1 MTKLLRTSL
10 GLFLSLFFLVNTLY
24 SQIKGNPQM
33 TGKLQQQDVVKPAT
47 KLSPALQSLHDD
59 FANNGNIAKKQ
70 VAGSNALDSLM
81 QIKGDKILVDITV
94 KGNIH
99 TTTADL
105 QKMGVTVKAVYGRV
119 ISAFV
124 PISMLPQLNGIS
136 TIRFASPSYRPAHQ
150 SLKSK
155 PFSQCND
162 DSPSPGKPA
171 FTPVISQGDTAQLSY
186 LARKKSRVN
195 GEGVKVG
202 ILSDSYDN
210 LGTAQTGVMQGELPG
225 RENPFGYKKNVTVLE
240 DFDSGGT
247 DEGRAMMEIVHDVAP
262 GASLAFHS
270 ANFGMADFA
279 QGIQDLTDIGC
290 KVIADDIFYYAEP
303 FFQDGIIAQSVDIA
317 KRRGVTYF
325 SSAGNQSIRS
335 YESKYRPS
343 EVEPFGPDAGTA
355 HNFSAPGTRPV
366 YAQPLYIPSGGSFV
380 MSFQWDQSSFA
391 ASGVGAE
398 SDFDIYLTDI
408 NGNIV
413 AVGGSDNI
421 ASGEPLEIFGFQ
433 NFTASPTFFLYIL
446 KYSGPDPTRLKYI
459 LFGNA
464 LFYLTD
470 PAIPGILAPTLVG
483 HTKAEGAI
491 STGAAF
497 YLNTPPYGL
506 DTALVEYF
514 SAKGGVANLYD
525 INGNRT
531 EPVIRKK
538 PDLVAPDGGNTSF
551 FDPFGN
557 GDIAEDAD
565 SYPNF
570 FGTSAAAPHAAGV
583 AALMIQAQKL
593 NTITP
598 AQIKGVLTSTAS
610 DMDDIYTDGFDKGF
624 DFNTGYGF
632 INAQKAVAKVKFPNL
647 YIKNLKLEP
656 LCSDAPSSVRQWKI
670 TNPNSFDVDI
680 SWFVA
685 NSSQKGTI
693 TIPPGYATFTTN
705 TITFHNYP
713 IPNIATI
720 TWKDNFDYTRFDVS
734 FSTSAKCG
742 ADDIYV
748 KSDKSLSEKA
758 PSKAIEEMSV
768 NLAEVFPNPSTKSIR
783 LYLTL
788 TNNQSTNIELYSID
802 GRKLVSKTVSQS
814 KGVVDIDAS
823 SFAPGI
829 YLLNVKQGSF
839 NKTIKV
845 VKQ

>member
-1 MTKLLRTSL
+1 MT
-10 GLFLSLFFLVNTLY
+10 FFLVNTLY

-33 TGKLQQQDVVKPAT
+33 TGKLQQQDVLKPAT
-47 KLSPALQSLHDD
+47 KLSPALKTLHDD
-59 FANNGNIAKKQ
+59 FAKNGNVVKKQ
-70 VAGSNALDSLM
+70 VAGSNALDNLM

-94 KGNIH
+94 KGNLS

-124 PISMLPQLNGIS
+124 PISILPQLNGIS

-155 PFSQCND
+155 PFSQGND
-162 DSPSPGKPA
+162 GSPSPGAPSN
-171 FTPVISQGDTAQLSY
+171 TPVISQGDTAQLSY
-186 LARKKSRVN
+186 LARNKSHVD
-195 GEGVKVG
+195 GKGVTVG

-225 RENPFGYKKNVTVLE
+225 KANPFGYKKDVAVLE
-240 DFDSGGT
+240 ELDGGGN

-262 GASLAFHS
+262 GAALAFHS
-270 ANFGMADFA
+270 AYFGMADFA

-317 KRRGVTYF
+317 KKRGVTYF

-335 YESKYRPS
+335 YESSYRPS
-343 EVEPFGPDAGTA
+343 DVAPFGPDAGTA

-366 YAQPLYIPSGGSFV
+366 YAQPLYVPSGGSV
-380 MSFQWDQSSFA
+380 IMSFQWDQSSFA

-408 NGNIV
+408 DGNLV
-413 AVGGSDNI
+413 AVGWSDNI
-421 ASGEPLEIFGFQ
+421 ASGEPVELLGFQ

-446 KYSGPDPTRLKYI
+446 KYSGPDPTRLKYN
-459 LFGNA
+459 LYGDA

-506 DTALVEYF
+506 DTAFVEYF
-514 SAKGGVANLYD
+514 SAKGGVANLFD

-531 EPVIRKK
+531 EPLIRKK

-551 FDPFGN
+551 FDPFGG

-593 NTITP
+593 NTISP

-647 YIKNLKLEP
+647 YVKNLKLEP
-656 LCSDAPSSVRQWKI
+656 LCSNAPSSVRQWKV
-670 TNPNSFDVDI
+670 TNPNPFDVDV
-680 SWFVA
+680 SWFLA
-685 NSSQKGTI
+685 GSSQSGTI
-693 TIPPGYATFTTN
+693 SVPPGYGTFTTN
-705 TITFHNYP
+705 TINFHNFP

-720 TWKDNFDYTRFDVS
+720 TWKDNFDFTRFDVA
-734 FSTSAKCG
+734 FSTSAQCG
-742 ADDIYV
+742 LDDIYV
-748 KSDKSLSEKA
+748 KSDKALSEKA
-758 PSKAIEEMSV
+758 PSEVAGEMSV
-768 NLAEVFPNPSTKSIR
+768 NLAEVFPNPSTKTIR

-788 TNNQSTNIELYSID
+788 ASNQATNVDLYSID

-814 KGVVDIDAS
+814 KGIVEIDAS
-823 SFAPGI
+823 NYAPGI